1 MPQVRYLHI
10 SCPDPCLFSK
20 NKIHLSIDLEMQ
32 QDYRSDVKKSVCENN
47 GYNLKCV
54 KQLYGTVENNDSLYR
69 KIVQEI
75 VCLEC

>member
-1 MPQVRYLHI
+1 
-10 SCPDPCLFSK
+10 
-20 NKIHLSIDLEMQ
+20 MQ
-32 QDYRSDVKKSVCENN
+32 QDYLSDVKKSVCENN

-75 VCLEC
+75 VCLECWKA